1 MDGLEFIV
9 QALAEG
15 LIHPFL
21 KSIGTLLRWPFLFRK
36 HTLKEIYKKPWN
48 TRIGGIVIGVV
59 IGVLVYFRYY
69 VR

>member
-9 QALAEG
+9 QVLGEG

-36 HTLKEIYKKPWN
+36 YSLKEIYKKPWN
-48 TRIGGIVIGVV
+48 TRIGVIVLAVV
-59 IGVLVYFRYY
+59 IGVLVYYRYY
-69 VR
+69 AR

>member
-9 QALAEG
+9 QALGEG

-36 HTLKEIYKKPWN
+36 YTLKEIYKKPWN
-48 TRIGGIVIGVV
+48 TRIGGIAVA
-59 IGVLVYFRYY
+59 VLVCLLLIYKYYF
-69 VR
+69 